1 MTERCRAA
9 LLDYYRGSYAGLW
22 DRAFAQAF
30 GGEHDHHAWLLG
42 PSGYLLSA
50 DGLRFGLDIHIHRPW
65 IADDLSASLADD
77 LSRLDFMLLS
87 HAHGDHYDEA
97 LLRLLKDAP
106 VRWFIPAFFDCGKI
120 LATGISPERVTWV
133 EPGHTYQA
141 GPLAIT
147 AFESPHVKVP
157 ELGYL
162 VETGKYRLLFP
173 GDVRDYAQRLPD
185 FGPVDCLFAHV
196 WLGRGNAQNLPCEPW
211 LSGFCD
217 FAAALRPRRVFL
229 THLFE
234 LGRDADNLWTY
245 AHAGLVADWL
255 LERDASLQIVI
266 PRIGESLPLI

>member
-1 MTERCRAA
+1 MTEQCRTA
-9 LLDYYRGSYAGLW
+9 LLAHTRESYAELW
-22 DRAFAQAF
+22 ARAIAQAF
-30 GGEHDHHAWLLG
+30 NEEHEHHAWLLG

-50 DGLRFGLDIHIHRPW
+50 GGLRFGLDIHIHRPW
-65 IADDLSASLADD
+65 IAEYLCGSLAGD

-106 VRWFIPAFFDCGKI
+106 VRWYIPAFFDRERV
-120 LATGISPERVTWV
+120 LATGISPELVTWM
-133 EPGHTYQA
+133 EPGRTYQM
-141 GPLAIT
+141 GSLAIT

-162 VETGKYRLLFP
+162 VETEQSRLLFP
-173 GDVRDYAQRLPD
+173 GDVRHYAGCLPD

-196 WLGRGNAQNLPCEPW
+196 WLGRGNAHNLPCEPW

-217 FAAALRPRRVFL
+217 FAAALRPRRVFM

-234 LGRDADNLWTY
+234 LGRDTGNLWTY
-245 AHAGLVADWL
+245 AHAGLAADGL
-255 LERDASLQIVI
+255 LERDASLQVEI
-266 PRIGESLPLI
+266 PRIGERLSLV